1 MPSREEGVAVPTP
14 KKTAGRAGRP
24 LSEGGGIQVGR
35 VSAGADTPPPPFPP
49 PRRPAS
55 PTSGH
60 RLLPHTAD
68 AIIEAWGPDRVTC
81 VTEALLGLVESFARV
96 SPDAPTRLV
105 PLDAPGGKPA
115 DVLVSLLEGVI
126 YRLDVDAMVPVRFHL
141 ADSQDGGVSGQMEV
155 VGSER
160 VEVVGPVP
168 KAVSYHDLSI
178 QPTAG
183 GWRCHVLI
191 DV

>member
-1 MPSREEGVAVPTP
+1 MPTR
-14 KKTAGRAGRP
+14 KKTTGGASRP
-24 LSEGGGIQVGR
+24 LSEGAGSQMARG
-35 VSAGADTPPPPFPP
+35 SAGADTNPPSFPP
-49 PRRPAS
+49 PRRPVS
-55 PTSGH
+55 RTRGH

-105 PLDAPGGKPA
+105 PLGAPEGKPA
-115 DVLVSLLEGVI
+115 DVLVTLLEGVI
-126 YRLDVDAMVPVRFHL
+126 YWVDVDATVPVRFHL
-141 ADSQDGGVSGQMEV
+141 ADSEKGGVSGQMEV
-155 VGSER
+155 VDAEH

-178 QPTAG
+178 RPTAG